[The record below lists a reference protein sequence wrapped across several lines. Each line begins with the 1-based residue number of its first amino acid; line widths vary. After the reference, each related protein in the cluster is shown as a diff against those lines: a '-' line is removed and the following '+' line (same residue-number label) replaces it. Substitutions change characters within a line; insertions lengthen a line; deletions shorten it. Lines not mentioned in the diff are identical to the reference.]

1 MISVLLELFGVGRGI
16 MRFNC
21 SCCNV
26 WNFKQESHSPQN
38 SLEPDLQLINC
49 ANLRPRPSLPDP
61 TGPEN
66 KYALP
71 IFFDLDILDNL
82 SQVWAWASIK
92 SLTR

>member
-1 MISVLLELFGVGRGI
+1 MRSVLLDFFGVGRGI
-16 MRFNC
+16 IRFNC

-26 WNFKQESHSPQN
+26 LNFKQESHPSQN
-38 SLEPDLQLINC
+38 SIEPDLQLINC
-49 ANLRPRPSLPDP
+49 ANLRARPSLPYP

-82 SQVWAWASIK
+82 SQVWA
-92 SLTR
+92 